1 MCYEKRPSR
10 NPNEQ
15 VLLTAGALRKTAVTL
30 EQMDGHL
37 SAPTQATSL
46 FDQTVIPGDI
56 IVDLPS
62 VANLR
67 VGSGLR
73 QDCFELLATKVGKL
87 RYKKPNKYWL
97 ESSHKRYDPSAEDT
111 ILGIVVGRKSENF
124 LVDIKSPSL
133 ALLPVVAFEGGT
145 KKNIPKLEIGSLLYV
160 RVVKANHGTNP
171 ELSCTDASG
180 KAAQFGPL
188 KEGYM
193 FDSSTGLARM
203 YVKLHVKLLS
213 TPTCPVLQAFD
224 MQCFEIA
231 IGLNGRIWVN
241 ASTPSMVVLISNA
254 IMASEFLS
262 ASQQDNMV
270 KELTD
275 RLQACCSVR

>member
-1 MCYEKRPSR
+1 
-10 NPNEQ
+10 
-15 VLLTAGALRKTAVTL
+15 
-30 EQMDGHL
+30 MDGQL

-73 QDCFELLATKVGKL
+73 QDCFELLAMKVGTL

-97 ESSHKRYDPSAEDT
+97 ESSHKRYDPSVEDT
-111 ILGIVVGRKSENF
+111 ILGIVVGRNSENF
-124 LVDIKSPSL
+124 LVDIKSSSL

-203 YVKLHVKLLS
+203 LLS

-224 MQCFEIA
+224 LQRFKIV

-262 ASQQDNMV
+262 ASQQANMV

-275 RLQACCSVR
+275 QLQTRCSSPNAENCWFYYCEQ